1 MINFSYI
8 CKKNMED
15 NLIYGIVD
23 PTNNTCVY
31 VGKTTEGIKRPVIHL
46 IHSHNVNLREW
57 VDELFN
63 HSLVPI
69 ITILEKGLTLEN
81 IDAREIFW
89 INEHKK
95 VNPNL
100 FNKQLLQTPNECI
113 EYSTEDLQYLS
124 VMLNDVSS
132 IIKSVRHKFNITQQE
147 LADLCNISRS
157 TLSLAENN
165 NIVNIDILKKII
177 NVKREYMPADRAP
190 GGWDSWLT
198 ISPIEKVETYFS
210 KNIRIGRK

>member
-1 MINFSYI
+1 
-8 CKKNMED
+8 MED

-31 VGKTTEGIKRPVIHL
+31 VGKTTEGMKRPVIHL
-46 IHSHNVNLREW
+46 IHSHNVHLREW
-57 VDELFN
+57 VCELFN
-63 HSLVPI
+63 NSLVPI

-89 INEHKK
+89 INEYKK

-100 FNKQLLQTPNECI
+100 FNKQLLQAPNEYI

-124 VMLNDVSS
+124 VMLQDVSS
-132 IIKSVRHKFNITQQE
+132 IVKSVRHKFNITQQE
-147 LADLCNISRS
+147 LADLCKVNRGTISE
-157 TLSLAENN
+157 AEKKNK
-165 NIVNIDILKKII
+165 ISIDLLRKII

>member
-1 MINFSYI
+1 
-8 CKKNMED
+8 MEN

-23 PTNNTCVY
+23 PTNNTCMY
-31 VGKTTEGIKRPVIHL
+31 VGKTTEGIKRPAIHL
-46 IHSHNVNLREW
+46 THSHNINLREW
-57 VDELFN
+57 VCELHN
-63 HSLVPI
+63 NNLVPNI
-69 ITILEKGLTLEN
+69 IILEKGLALDK
-81 IDAREIFW
+81 IDAKEIFW
-89 INEHKK
+89 INEYKK
-95 VNPNL
+95 SNSNL
-100 FNKQLLQTPNECI
+100 FNKQLLQKPNECI

-132 IIKSVRHKFNITQQE
+132 IIKSVRYKFNITQQE

-165 NIVNIDILKKII
+165 NIVNIDLLRKII

>member
-1 MINFSYI
+1 
-8 CKKNMED
+8 MED
-15 NLIYGIVD
+15 NLIYGIID

-46 IHSHNVNLREW
+46 IHSHNTNLREW

-63 HSLVPI
+63 NSLVPI

-89 INEHKK
+89 INEYKK

-124 VMLNDVSS
+124 VMLQDVSS
-132 IIKSVRHKFNITQQE
+132 IVKSVRHKFNITQQE
-147 LADLCNISRS
+147 LADLCKVNRGTISE
-157 TLSLAENN
+157 AEKNN
-165 NIVNIDILKKII
+165 KINIDLLRKII
-177 NVKREYMPADRAP
+177 NIKREYMPADRAP

-198 ISPIEKVETYFS
+198 ISPIEKIETYFS

>member
-1 MINFSYI
+1 
-8 CKKNMED
+8 
-15 NLIYGIVD
+15 
-23 PTNNTCVY
+23 
-31 VGKTTEGIKRPVIHL
+31 L
-46 IHSHNVNLREW
+46 IHSHNINLREW

-63 HSLVPI
+63 NSLVPI

-100 FNKQLLQTPNECI
+100 FNKQLLQIPNECI

-124 VMLNDVSS
+124 VMLQDVSS
-132 IIKSVRHKFNITQQE
+132 IVKSVRHKFNITQQE
-147 LADLCNISRS
+147 LADLCKVNRGTISE
-157 TLSLAENN
+157 AEKNN
-165 NIVNIDILKKII
+165 KISIDLLRKII

-198 ISPIEKVETYFS
+198 ISPIEKIETYFS